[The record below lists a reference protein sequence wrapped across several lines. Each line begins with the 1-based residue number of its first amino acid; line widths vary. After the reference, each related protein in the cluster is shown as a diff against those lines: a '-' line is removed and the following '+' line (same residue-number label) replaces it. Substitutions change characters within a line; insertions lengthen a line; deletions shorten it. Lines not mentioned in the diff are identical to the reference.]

1 LSAPAIFVDWVSL
14 AQHHPQGGLP
24 VLLSGVKAQFDK
36 AGNCRFECGLSE
48 SVCGSHDS
56 SVRVLCDGFTVRLSG
71 NPGRF
76 GRPDNLFNH
85 GWTGTIEAAN
95 RILAD
100 LGLPPFTAR
109 DGVAGSDAETHG
121 QGYRGT
127 VASRGATI
135 QRVDLTC
142 NYSAGSD
149 AQARAVIRWLS
160 GRSVSRMKRGYA
172 GDESVWFSNSRHMLK
187 AYRKG
192 AEMKKH
198 GGDDLAIK
206 WATDSG
212 IVRVE
217 VELKKRLLHDL
228 GMNRIEAVTDDKLAA
243 IFRDQTEI
251 FRRVDMSDEPDII
264 AAIPSRY
271 RATAAAWL
279 AGSDLKAMMSNGTL
293 YRHAKVLREYGLD
306 ILEVRNIE
314 HFPVR
319 VRVVDLVPAV
329 MPEWYSLK
337 AA

>member
-1 LSAPAIFVDWVSL
+1 
-14 AQHHPQGGLP
+14 
-24 VLLSGVKAQFDK
+24 
-36 AGNCRFECGLSE
+36 
-48 SVCGSHDS
+48 
-56 SVRVLCDGFTVRLSG
+56 
-71 NPGRF
+71 
-76 GRPDNLFNH
+76 
-85 GWTGTIEAAN
+85 
-95 RILAD
+95 
-100 LGLPPFTAR
+100 
-109 DGVAGSDAETHG
+109 
-121 QGYRGT
+121 
-127 VASRGATI
+127 
-135 QRVDLTC
+135 
-142 NYSAGSD
+142 
-149 AQARAVIRWLS
+149 
-160 GRSVSRMKRGYA
+160 
-172 GDESVWFSNSRHMLK
+172 
-187 AYRKG
+187 
-192 AEMKKH
+192 MKKH